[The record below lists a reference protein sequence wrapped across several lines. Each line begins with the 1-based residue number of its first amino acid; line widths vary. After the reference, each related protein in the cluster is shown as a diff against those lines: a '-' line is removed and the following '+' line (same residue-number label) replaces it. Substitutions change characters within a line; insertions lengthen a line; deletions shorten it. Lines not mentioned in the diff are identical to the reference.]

1 MNLKELPNEI
11 INIILD
17 FDGRIKYKTKPIN
30 SINYK
35 KYINIIHKND
45 PRYNKLTSII
55 NKKLLI
61 LNQKSAYINKH
72 AFYFE
77 FSFDAQP
84 LLFLC
89 YDFNWS
95 YQNEFEIC
103 YTDMKKSGHALGSDQ
118 TRTIYH

>member
-61 LNQKSAYINKH
+61 LNQK
-72 AFYFE
+72 
-77 FSFDAQP
+77 
-84 LLFLC
+84 
-89 YDFNWS
+89 
-95 YQNEFEIC
+95 
-103 YTDMKKSGHALGSDQ
+103 
-118 TRTIYH
+118 